1 LIPIKGDISLLDTA
15 ILGSIFL
22 LYIYSATKAER
33 EEFTAVGVPAYL
45 CRLSVRRRRG
55 FVILMLLF
63 SAFVILISV
72 EAFAEGLVNSARIFG
87 VDEFLMVQWIAPL
100 ASEAPEFIV
109 AIYFVRKLRTTAS
122 FNTLVSSKVNQWTLL
137 VGCLALIY
145 SISLASPSALP
156 LDDRQ
161 KEEFLLTAAQ
171 SLLGVAVI
179 INLRFNIF
187 EALAL
192 LGLFLAQFIY
202 QTVET
207 RYLLSFIYILIAVPV
222 LFIHWREIFKSYRF
236 VLLLLRG
243 KR

>member
-1 LIPIKGDISLLDTA
+1 
-15 ILGSIFL
+15 
-22 LYIYSATKAER
+22 
-33 EEFTAVGVPAYL
+33 
-45 CRLSVRRRRG
+45 
-55 FVILMLLF
+55 
-63 SAFVILISV
+63 
-72 EAFAEGLVNSARIFG
+72 
-87 VDEFLMVQWIAPL
+87 
-100 ASEAPEFIV
+100 
-109 AIYFVRKLRTTAS
+109 
-122 FNTLVSSKVNQWTLL
+122 
-137 VGCLALIY
+137 
-145 SISLASPSALP
+145 
-156 LDDRQ
+156 
-161 KEEFLLTAAQ
+161 
-171 SLLGVAVI
+171 